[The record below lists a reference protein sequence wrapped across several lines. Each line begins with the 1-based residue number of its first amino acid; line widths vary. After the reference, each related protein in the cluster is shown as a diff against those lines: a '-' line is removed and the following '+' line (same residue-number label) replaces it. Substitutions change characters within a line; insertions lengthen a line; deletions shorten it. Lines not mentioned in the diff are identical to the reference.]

1 MYVQSRMP
9 AEFTKPHHRA
19 PDFSLALIKSEKTN
33 EIESSAPN
41 TGCMHALKLGVRNS
55 IVDNADA
62 SIMVAI
68 RQASEGMQ
76 QQAVIATINRA
87 MDDDAAIEADRLV
100 RLLGLRKGSALDR

>member
-1 MYVQSRMP
+1 
-9 AEFTKPHHRA
+9 
-19 PDFSLALIKSEKTN
+19 
-33 EIESSAPN
+33 
-41 TGCMHALKLGVRNS
+41 MHALKLGVRNS

-62 SIMVAI
+62 AIMVAI

-100 RLLGLRKGSALDR
+100 HSLRFTKGRAFNR